1 MFMRRGKSTE
11 GWAAIGFGAF
21 ACIYSVFGLSGG
33 LGPLSEA
40 GRSATLVYLGLPPG
54 VTAIVLGIVALYR
67 DARRAR
73 D

>member
-1 MFMRRGKSTE
+1 MFMRRGKSAE
-11 GWAAIGFGAF
+11 GWALIGFGVI

-40 GRSATLVYLGLPPG
+40 GRSATLVYFGIPIG
-54 VTAIVLGIVALYR
+54 VFAIVLGIVALFR